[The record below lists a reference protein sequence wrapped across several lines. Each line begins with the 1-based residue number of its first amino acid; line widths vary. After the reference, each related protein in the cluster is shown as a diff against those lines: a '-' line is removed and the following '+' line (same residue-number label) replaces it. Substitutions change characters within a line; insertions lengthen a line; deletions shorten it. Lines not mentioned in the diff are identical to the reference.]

1 MILLRSTLSGRS
13 PSTPSVVS
21 RSPSAPSSHNTSS
34 TRSPPSGRAVSPQPS
49 STATCAS
56 LSFATCAIPDGTLYS
71 LPYLFTSESYPSK
84 AAGSIKYMT
93 LKNRIE
99 SFDALTAKEREDRV
113 LSLMNRL
120 DPLLLDSPIRN
131 IIAQKKSFRLTDT
144 SILIV
149 SLPKRQNY
157 DLLAALAM
165 SRWRG
170 RTYVERPHLH
180 VGASVPIVACRY
192 LSEMQ
197 DQFRERMLGNA
208 TIITF
213 RTGGREP

>member
-1 MILLRSTLSGRS
+1 MVLIAVAIAMSNGNDKVVQGRS
-13 PSTPSVVS
+13 G
-21 RSPSAPSSHNTSS
+21 APKIL
-34 TRSPPSGRAVSPQPS
+34 PVGRLDILNDIRVA
-49 STATCAS
+49 CRR
-56 LSFATCAIPDGTLYS
+56 LCH
-71 LPYLFTSESYPSK
+71 
-84 AAGSIKYMT
+84 
-93 LKNRIE
+93 E

-208 TIITF
+208 TIIAF